1 MIQASLSGRLGKDPR
16 TIETKTG
23 TPMVSAPVVVDVS
36 SYRGEASVWVSVT
49 AFGKGAEIL
58 NTHAKGDTIAASGKL
73 EMSHWTQADG
83 VERDSWTLIADHIH
97 SARTARQ
104 GGRSGG
110 KGRRSQADAPAGAGA
125 SEATPDQGEAP
136 PFVPFDDEIPF

>member
-16 TIETKTG
+16 MIETKTG
-23 TPMVSAPVVVDVS
+23 TPMVAAPVVVDVS
-36 SYRGEASVWVSVT
+36 SYKGEAAVWVSVT

-58 NTHAKGDTIAASGKL
+58 GTHAKGDTIAASGRL
-73 EMSHWTQADG
+73 ELSHWTQDDG
-83 VERDSWTLIADHIH
+83 VQRESWTLIADHIH

-110 KGRRSQADAPAGAGA
+110 KGATVASRRASRGRSQRGNTGPGRGPAV
-125 SEATPDQGEAP
+125 SLRR
-136 PFVPFDDEIPF
+136 